1 MGQIMKHFVDEID
14 IKIMNLLI
22 KNGRMAYADI
32 AKEVGMK
39 SPSVIERIKK
49 MEQEKIIKKYSA
61 EINYKALGYDIT
73 AFIGISIDNTEHI
86 TFFEKELQRISDDV
100 VECHHVTGEFTMII
114 KAVTL
119 NTASLSNLIKKI
131 RNMKGVQKTNTILV
145 FSTILDEKRII
156 DEIDTE

>member
-1 MGQIMKHFVDEID
+1 MKHFVDEID

-22 KNGRMAYADI
+22 KNGRMPYADI

-49 MEQEKIIKKYSA
+49 MEQENIIKKYSV

-73 AFIGISIDNTEHI
+73 AFIGISIDNTENI
-86 TFFEKELQRISDDV
+86 TFFEKELQNVSDDI

-114 KAVTL
+114 KAITH
-119 NTASLSNLIKKI
+119 NTASLSALIKKI
-131 RNMKGVQKTNTILV
+131 RNIKGVQKTNTILV
-145 FSTILDEKRII
+145 FSTILDQQRVI
-156 DEIDTE
+156 DEIITE